1 MQTFHQLFDE
11 TSSTYT
17 YLLIDA
23 DTHEAVLID
32 PVDRQYERDLGILA
46 DTGAK
51 LAWVVETHAHADHI
65 TSAGHLAQQTGA
77 TRRRRRAATSSP
89 RRSNSS
95 TATRSAS
102 AIRCYGPSTRPGIP
116 PAA

>member
-17 YLLIDA
+17 YLLIAA
-23 DTHEAVLID
+23 DTHEAVLIA

-51 LAWVVETHAHADHI
+51 LTWVVETHAHADHI

-77 TRRRRRAATSSP
+77 HTAAPSGCASEPPSPSPGRRRRISAATSW
-89 RRSNSS
+89 
-95 TATRSAS
+95 
-102 AIRCYGPSTRPGIP
+102 
-116 PAA
+116 